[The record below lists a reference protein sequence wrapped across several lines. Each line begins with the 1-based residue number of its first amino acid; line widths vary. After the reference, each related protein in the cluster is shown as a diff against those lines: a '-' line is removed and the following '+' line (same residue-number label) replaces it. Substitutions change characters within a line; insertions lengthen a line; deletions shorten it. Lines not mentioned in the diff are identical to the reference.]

1 MEKLIIWIV
10 LLVFFLPDEQ
20 DKHMEKERLRPF
32 WWWGNVR
39 QQRRNANGGI
49 VMRCVQ
55 GNRKRKDSMYIQ
67 LWKISWMGN
76 R

>member
-1 MEKLIIWIV
+1 MDCPIGV
-10 LLVFFLPDEQ
+10 LLPDEQ
-20 DKHMEKERLRPF
+20 DKHMEKESGYGLS
-32 WWWGNVR
+32 GGGATVR